1 MEWVLLTKIK
11 TFETTGLILSEF
23 GCGRKREKS
32 SLQNIRVSAYSEFP
46 SFVLVFFPFW
56 FEQLLLL
63 WLARRSLKQEKYLT
77 VMVIYMNTALMGN
90 SMNGLCNFIF
100 FLFPSAQI
108 QIFFCFDEMLLVQIM
123 IEHKKVGSP
132 RRLFISYK

>member
-1 MEWVLLTKIK
+1 MYNPV
-11 TFETTGLILSEF
+11 ILD
-23 GCGRKREKS
+23 
-32 SLQNIRVSAYSEFP
+32 YSEIDP
-46 SFVLVFFPFW
+46 HNIDMSRCAFFFSFW

-123 IEHKKVGSP
+123 I
-132 RRLFISYK
+132 